1 MAKIELLK
9 YDWTED
15 YELKSIIERLGE
27 KPVLILDGAMGTELF
42 RRGIHTRLP
51 IWSAQALIEN
61 PELIRKIHSDYIH
74 AGAEVITTNTFRT
87 TTRALG
93 KKGLSNRAKEL
104 TLLAVSL
111 AKQARDQSA
120 DKTVWIAGSVAPL
133 EDCYE
138 PDLMPDSETAF
149 REHGELIG
157 WLVEGEVDLI
167 LIETMNT
174 IQETIAAARA
184 AALGHQ
190 LPIFVSW
197 TCGSD
202 GKILNGENI
211 EDAIRLLTPYNPAV
225 FLVNCTPSK
234 DVPSALRKMRNATN
248 KPIGAYANVG
258 KAEPIFGWEF
268 THELDASHYADEAEI
283 WIQDGAKIVGG
294 CCGTTPEHIAELKR
308 RFTM

>member
-1 MAKIELLK
+1 M
-9 YDWTED
+9 
-15 YELKSIIERLGE
+15 KSIIERLDE

-61 PELIRKIHSDYIH
+61 PELVREIHMDYIR
-74 AGAEVITTNTFRT
+74 AGAEIITTNTFRT

-93 KKGLSNRAKEL
+93 KKGLGNRAKEL
-104 TLLAVSL
+104 TLLAVNL

-120 DKTVWIAGSVAPL
+120 DKAVWIAGSVAPL

-138 PDLMPDSETAF
+138 PDLIPDSETAF
-149 REHGELIG
+149 REHDELIAS
-157 WLVEGEVDLI
+157 LVKGGVDLI

-174 IQETIAAARA
+174 IQEAVAAARA
-184 AALGHQ
+184 AQEHQ
-190 LPIFVSW
+190 LPIFISW

-202 GKILNGENI
+202 GKILSGEHI
-211 EDAIRLLTPYNPAV
+211 DEAIKQLEPYDPAA

-234 DVPSALRKMRNATN
+234 DIPSALRKMRNTT
-248 KPIGAYANVG
+248 KTPIGAYANVG

-268 THELDASHYADEAEI
+268 TRELDASSYADEAEI
-283 WIQDGAKIVGG
+283 WIQEGAKIVGG

-308 RFTM
+308 RFTL

>member
-1 MAKIELLK
+1 MTGQE
-9 YDWTED
+9 

-120 DKTVWIAGSVAPL
+120 NKNVWIAGSVAPL

-157 WLVEGEVDLI
+157 WLVEGGVDLI

>member
-1 MAKIELLK
+1 M
-9 YDWTED
+9 
-15 YELKSIIERLGE
+15 KSIIERLGE

-42 RRGIHTRLP
+42 RRGIDTRLP
-51 IWSAQALIEN
+51 IWSAQVLIEN
-61 PELIRKIHSDYIH
+61 PELVRDIHSDYIRV
-74 AGAEVITTNTFRT
+74 GAEIITTNTFRT

-138 PDLMPDSETAF
+138 PELMPDSETAF
-149 REHGELIG
+149 REHSELTG
-157 WLVEGEVDLI
+157 WLVEAGVDLI

-174 IQETIAAARA
+174 TQETIAAARA
-184 AALGHQ
+184 AHGHQ
-190 LPIFVSW
+190 LPMFVSW
-197 TCGSD
+197 TCRSD
-202 GKILNGENI
+202 GKILSGENI
-211 EDAIRLLTPYNPAV
+211 DEAITQLAPYDPAA

-268 THELDASHYADEAEI
+268 TRELDASSYADEAES
-283 WIQDGAKIVGG
+283 WIKEGANIVGG